1 MVLQA
6 EWTLMALA
14 ASLYAWD
21 SAQLLY
27 ANEGLLAPR
36 GRDGWALRLGSTL
49 RLAGRELY
57 VPSPLTLHRPL
68 FRLAWGFEAPAGGD
82 PGWSERRGAYR
93 PLAPLVWAMAV
104 ALFVLLPLGLF
115 SRLGEAML
123 IAALAMLYASILA
136 ALAWTA
142 LRARSLGIAP
152 RRLAA
157 LAFELLVCPPFA
169 LNLVRRLSLEVPVGE
184 DLVAAARRL
193 QGGDGWPASRVRF
206 AARLEDA
213 LLDEGEGSPRAAAL
227 GRYRSLLLAEEGAPC
242 R

>member
-36 GRDGWALRLGSTL
+36 GRDGWALHLGSTL

-68 FRLAWGFEAPAGGD
+68 FRLAWRFEAPAGGD
-82 PGWSERRGAYR
+82 PRWSERRAAYR
-93 PLAPLVWAMAV
+93 PLAPLVWAMAA
-104 ALFVLLPLGLF
+104 ALFVLLPLGMWVAL
-115 SRLGEAML
+115 AIPML
-123 IAALAMLYASILA
+123 LAALALLYLAIVA

-142 LRARSLGIAP
+142 LRAPSLGIAP

-169 LNLVRRLSLEVPVGE
+169 LNLVRRLSLELPVDE

-193 QGGDGWPASRVRF
+193 QGADEWPASRALF

-213 LLDEGEGSPRAAAL
+213 LMDEDEGSPRAAAL
-227 GRYRSLLLAEEGAPC
+227 GRYRSVLLAEEGTPC

>member
-14 ASLYAWD
+14 AALYAWD
-21 SAQLLY
+21 SALLLY

-36 GRDGWALRLGSTL
+36 DRDRWALHLGSTL

-57 VPSPLTLHRPL
+57 LPSPLTLHRPL
-68 FRLAWGFEAPAGGD
+68 FRLAWSFEAPAGGD
-82 PGWSERRGAYR
+82 ARWSERRAAYR
-93 PLAPLVWAMAV
+93 PLAPFVWAMAA

-115 SRLGEAML
+115 SRLGEPML
-123 IAALAMLYASILA
+123 IAALALLYLNIVA

-157 LAFELLVCPPFA
+157 IAFELLVCPPFA

-193 QGGDGWPASRVRF
+193 QAPADWPASRALF

-213 LLDEGEGSPRAAAL
+213 LLDEAEGSPRAAAL
-227 GRYRSLLLAEEGAPC
+227 GRYRSLLLAEEGTPC